1 MELQNQLKGAVAAQA
16 AAMYHMLQKRIL
28 TLLSMILCLFV
39 FSTAAIAADLP
50 IAPDTTGA
58 VADDVP
64 DATLID
70 AGLDDPASDPTDGL
84 YITPWIPFPGE
95 LTLTQNEELGN
106 VIEGLVASKDPNV
119 VLSVMPQVQ
128 AITAEDARIV
138 TADLE
143 PTEDTTPVGTG
154 MIVQWS
160 SQDAQSAVILVR
172 GDCTGSGMLSVT
184 QLVRMSEAYAGK
196 RTLEGPY
203 LAAVDFTNTGTVA
216 LTDLVKE
223 AKMWREQ
230 QIGISDAEKQE
241 IIDAA
246 VALQTSGGTY
256 KADAYDVVLL
266 HAGDVIYGMLPGQSA
281 FYTDLATVE
290 SCDGSYVEMYR
301 KLQMLPHAEY
311 GYRTQLGAYEVK
323 EDMWVATG
331 ICLANS
337 VIDGV
342 EAGPGGGTQYVI
354 PDYEQVLELTETVD
368 LHE

>member
-1 MELQNQLKGAVAAQA
+1 
-16 AAMYHMLQKRIL
+16 MYHMLQKRIL
-28 TLLSMILCLFV
+28 ALLSAILCLFV
-39 FSTAAIAADLP
+39 FSTAAAAAELP
-50 IAPDTTGA
+50 IAPDT
-58 VADDVP
+58 P
-64 DATLID
+64 EPTLI
-70 AGLDDPASDPTDGL
+70 AAELDDIATEDDPTD
-84 YITPWIPFPGE
+84 IPVIAPAPAPDDTAME
-95 LTLTQNEELGN
+95 DDSTDVPVIAPAPTTLTLTQNEELGN
-106 VIEGLVASKDPNV
+106 VIEGLVATTDPNI
-119 VLSVMPQVQ
+119 VLDVTPQVQ
-128 AITAEDARIV
+128 VITAENARIC
-138 TADLE
+138 TTDLQPAD
-143 PTEDTTPVGTG
+143 DSTPVGTG

-160 SQDAQSAVILVR
+160 TESEDSASAVIIVT

-184 QLVRMSEAYAGK
+184 QLVRLSEVYAGK

-203 LAAVDFTNTGTVA
+203 LVAVDFTNNGSVD
-216 LTDLVKE
+216 LTDLVRE
-223 AKMWREQ
+223 AEMWREQ
-230 QIGISDAEKQE
+230 QTGSITDAEKQE

-256 KADAYDVVLL
+256 KADAFDVVRLS
-266 HAGDVIYGMLPGQSA
+266 AGDTVYGMLPGQSA

-290 SCDGSYVEMYR
+290 SCDGSYVKMYE

-311 GYRTQLGAYEVK
+311 GYRTQLGAYTVK